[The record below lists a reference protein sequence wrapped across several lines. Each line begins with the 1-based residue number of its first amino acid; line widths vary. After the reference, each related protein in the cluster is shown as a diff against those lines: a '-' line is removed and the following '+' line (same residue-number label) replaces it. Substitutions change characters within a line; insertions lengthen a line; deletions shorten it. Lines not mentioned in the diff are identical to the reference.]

1 MKVLCINLDS
11 RPDRWELA
19 QQEFDRVGLQVERF
33 PGVVNDNPV
42 LGFNKAVYKALK
54 SSIETEI
61 ETIPEQKIVVE
72 KQIIFNVLL
81 FEDDVVFDGDTYSFH
96 NWHYLQN
103 PINFLP
109 TDFMTLHLGANIIGT
124 DSMEWQMPT
133 KFPANDHFAKL
144 HNAWQS
150 HATLYSAECVK
161 FIIENFP
168 YWKDEYQKEGCQ
180 IFDEW
185 LRLNVL
191 PMGRSYVLKPMIAYQ
206 RPDFSNIWNSAQ
218 DYTSCHTRGNQ
229 YLNSL

>member
-1 MKVLCINLDS
+1 MKILCINLDS

-19 QQEFDRVGLQVERF
+19 QQEFDRAGLQVERF

-42 LGFNKAVYKALK
+42 LGFNKAVYGAM
-54 SSIETEI
+54 
-61 ETIPEQKIVVE
+61 EQAIKMVHPFQDKNQKLVPSYE
-72 KQIIFNVLL
+72 DLLL
-81 FEDDVVFDGDTYSFH
+81 FEDDVILTDRLPTLFGNHVWMY
-96 NWHYLQN
+96 HYLD
-103 PINFLP
+103 LP
-109 TDFMTLHLGANIIGT
+109 GDYLTLHLGANLIGT

-133 KFPANDHFAKL
+133 KHSDRIAKI

-161 FIIENFP
+161 YIIENFP

>member
-1 MKVLCINLDS
+1 MKTLCINLDS

-42 LGFNKAVYKALK
+42 LGFNKAVYGAMQQAIRKTTLQLGQNGDDFVK
-54 SSIETEI
+54 NEFTLRKTHYIEDL
-61 ETIPEQKIVVE
+61 
-72 KQIIFNVLL
+72 LL
-81 FEDDVVFDGDTYSFH
+81 FEDDVVFD
-96 NWHYLQN
+96 HYIIGMPLRN
-103 PINFLP
+103 LP
-109 TDFMTLHLGANIIGT
+109 SDFMTIHLGANIIGT
-124 DSMEWQMPT
+124 DSMQWQMPT
-133 KFPANDHFAKL
+133 RYSEQFALL

-150 HATLYSAECVK
+150 HATLYSAECVR

>member
-1 MKVLCINLDS
+1 MRCLYINLDS
-11 RPDRWELA
+11 RPDRR
-19 QQEFDRVGLQVERF
+19 QQAEAEFKRVGLTVERF

-42 LGFNKAVYKALK
+42 LGFNKAVYGAM
-54 SSIETEI
+54 IEGVEI
-61 ETIPEQKIVVE
+61 IQTDCGQLAFPKDDL
-72 KQIIFNVLL
+72 LL
-81 FEDDVVFDGDTYSFH
+81 FEDDVVFDKDIYQFYKWHHLHDPH
-96 NWHYLQN
+96 NW
-103 PINFLP
+103 LP
-109 TDFMTLHLGANIIGT
+109 KDWMTFHIGANIIGT
-124 DSMEWQMPT
+124 DSMQWQMPT
-133 KFPANDHFAKL
+133 RYSEHLAVL

-161 FIIENFP
+161 YIIENFP

>member
-1 MKVLCINLDS
+1 MKCLFINLDS
-11 RPDRWELA
+11 RPDRR
-19 QQEFDRVGLQVERF
+19 QQAEAEFKRVGLTVERF

-42 LGFNKAVYKALK
+42 LGFNKAVYGAMMQAKKWQSLGENVRGMK
-54 SSIETEI
+54 
-61 ETIPEQKIVVE
+61 VVE
-72 KQIIFNVLL
+72 DDLLL
-81 FEDDVVFDGDTYSFH
+81 FEDDVVFD
-96 NWHYLQN
+96 HYIIGMPLRN
-103 PINFLP
+103 LP
-109 TDFMTLHLGANIIGT
+109 SDFMTIHLGANIIGT
-124 DSMEWQMPT
+124 DSMQWQMPT
-133 KFPANDHFAKL
+133 RYSEQFALL

-161 FIIENFP
+161 YIIENFP

-229 YLNSL
+229 YLNNL